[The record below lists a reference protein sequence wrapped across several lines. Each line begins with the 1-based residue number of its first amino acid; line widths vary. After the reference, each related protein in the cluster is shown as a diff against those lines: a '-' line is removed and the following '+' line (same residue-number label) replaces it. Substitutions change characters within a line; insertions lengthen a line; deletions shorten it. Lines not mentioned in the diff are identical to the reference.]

1 MKWPQSLVSILGA
14 GYGPLRSKPKSYR
27 VIHRLNRSQNSG
39 GFNIKSYDAA
49 RKYAIKRGFKVQ
61 HQVVR

>member
-1 MKWPQSLVSILGA
+1 MKWPQSLPNVFRD
-14 GYGPLRSKPKSYR
+14 GYGPLRSKPKGYR

-39 GFNIKSYDAA
+39 GFNITSYDAA